1 MNGVWVMQV
10 IRHEMIESR
19 ALMGQSLATVRI
31 SNAAME
37 GEYLDAGDDLS
48 AYDSQKRRV
57 FTTRTPSNSSE
68 WLVQGVVGAYQH
80 FRLANRRYDEELYSP
95 NAKFLI
101 VDGKQR
107 NRQVFTCRNHTH
119 HDYEARAN
127 EWHIVP
133 LEI

>member
-10 IRHEMIESR
+10 IPAAAVESKS
-19 ALMGQSLATVRI
+19 LMGQALATVRI

-37 GEYLDAGDDLS
+37 GEHLEAGDDLS

-68 WLVQGVVGAYQH
+68 WLVQGVADAYQH
-80 FRLANRRYDEELYSP
+80 FRLVNRRYDEELYSP
-95 NAKFLI
+95 NATFLI
-101 VDGKQR
+101 VDGKER
-107 NRQVFTCRNHTH
+107 IRQVFTCRNHTH
-119 HDYEARAN
+119 HDYEPRAN